1 MTTAPHGPA
10 MHPAHTA
17 VDGPRSPHE
26 TPHEASAAEILLR
39 ALDGATPDAIA
50 STIGHELRALAPRHL
65 TDDDARDALADALQ
79 RHLLRAG
86 DADPDALH
94 SLRLAAWWHAG
105 MRLEASG

>member
-26 TPHEASAAEILLR
+26 TPHEASAAQILLR

-86 DADPDALH
+86 NAYPDALH